1 MIVIMFLKMS
11 HHPPFFESVIH
22 TPSAFAIGAGGF
34 TMPDTPA
41 PASSMLLAH
50 RKRHVWYAVVTYM
63 ENAIK
68 RTIITAAINIAKIAP
83 VALLM
88 MPNIENPR
96 TIE

>member
-41 PASSMLLAH
+41 PASSTFLAH
-50 RKRHVWYAVVTYM
+50 RNRQV
-63 ENAIK
+63 
-68 RTIITAAINIAKIAP
+68 
-83 VALLM
+83 
-88 MPNIENPR
+88 
-96 TIE
+96 